1 MSHDILITNNYNNI
15 NLQSLNINCKFRKDD
30 IERARELE
38 KEYKE
43 TLEELK
49 SFPSETLAT
58 AVNKELTQL
67 TENKYYNFTQENNFI
82 QYVLMMKEWL
92 KDCKPKLSFGC
103 LQNMIQSLKF
113 ELNSR
118 YLLSNLL
125 LNPLELIQI
134 RHSPISFSIAYKIC
148 DTLNI
153 PMNDNVFVD
162 KWAISTV
169 QDNNGSFYKKKEYSY
184 GWFEL
189 LQQFCQEKHIQS
201 KYIPLKKIL
210 NKVLVP
216 HWKDKI
222 YFADKKYLSYEQ
234 ELGDQIINQYYDESI
249 HIDDNNFN
257 QFISNYESEQGN
269 NFKFETEQIDAIY
282 NAIKEKCSI
291 ITGPPGTGKTT
302 ITKAVISYL
311 KQINSSEYVISLLAP
326 TGKAAKT
333 LIDSVNKDSE
343 LVDVN
348 ICGTLHKQLFHTFK
362 FVWKK
367 KKGMDVVEKFK
378 KLPDHIDCMIIDE
391 FSMTDIFLFEK
402 LLMWSR
408 DFQCKLIF
416 VGDNNQLPPVG
427 KGRPFTQLI
436 KSKLFTTTKLTKI
449 KRQDQGALK
458 ECIINI
464 QTQDLCMD
472 QFNGIDTQIINHD
485 FKKTRE
491 TTKLFKK
498 IIEENGKDNLIIIT
512 PEHKGFAGTKEL
524 NRLLQTT
531 VCNTIEPDVHGSFK
545 HLDNV
550 MRTRNSYAEDN
561 MRVNGDSGRIEFE
574 KPTLQNNFRPPKQA
588 TIYYDSGG
596 KPETVKNSKLFEEFT
611 LNYCNTVHKYQGS
624 QKQIV
629 VVCISPE
636 HSSLRYGNALKL
648 VYTAISRAQ
657 KKLIIVGN
665 SSLFFKSQY
674 VREHK
679 FVTSFMEQFTEIET
693 PEWL

>member
-30 IERARELE
+30 IERAKELE
-38 KEYKE
+38 KDYIKI
-43 TLEELK
+43 LEELI

-58 AVNKELTQL
+58 AVSKELTQL
-67 TENKYYNFTQENNFI
+67 SQNKYYNFTQENSFI

-92 KDCKPKLSFGC
+92 KDCKPKLTFAC
-103 LQNMIQSLKF
+103 LQKMINSLKF

-118 YLLSNLL
+118 YLLSTLL

-134 RHSPISFSIAYKIC
+134 RYSPISFSIAYKIC
-148 DTLNI
+148 HTLNI
-153 PMNDNVFVD
+153 PMDNNTFVD

-169 QDNNGSFYKKKEYSY
+169 QDNNGSFYIKKEYNY

-189 LQQFCQEKHIQS
+189 LQQFCQEKDIQR
-201 KYIPLKKIL
+201 KYKSLKKIL
-210 NKVLVP
+210 NKILVP
-216 HWKDKI
+216 HWKDET
-222 YFADKKYLSYEQ
+222 YFADRKYLSYEQ
-234 ELGDQIINQYYDESI
+234 ELGDQIIDDYYDESMP
-249 HIDDNNFN
+249 IDDVQFN
-257 QFISNYESEQGN
+257 QFISNYESNQGA
-269 NFKFETEQIDAIY
+269 NFKFEIEQITAIY

-311 KQINSSEYVISLLAP
+311 KIINPYDYVISLLAP
-326 TGKAAKT
+326 TGRAAKT

-343 LVDVN
+343 LVDKN
-348 ICGTLHKQLFHTFK
+348 ICGTLHKNLFHTFK

-378 KLPDHIDCMIIDE
+378 KLPDHIDCMVIDE
-391 FSMTDIFLFEK
+391 FSMADIFLFEK

-427 KGRPFTQLI
+427 KGRPFNQLI

-449 KRQDQGALK
+449 KRQDQGTLK

-472 QFNGIDTQIINHD
+472 QFNGVDTQMINHN
-485 FKKTRE
+485 FKNTRE
-491 TTKLFKK
+491 TTNIFKK
-498 IIEENGKDNLIIIT
+498 MIEENGKDNLIVIT
-512 PEHKGFAGTKEL
+512 PQHNGFAGTKEL

-531 VCNTIEPDVHGSFK
+531 VYNIHEPDVHSLFK
-545 HLDNV
+545 HNDNV

-574 KPTLQNNFRPPKQA
+574 KPTLQNPRPLKQA

-596 KPETVKNSKLFEEFT
+596 KPETVKNSKLFEDFT

-624 QKQIV
+624 QKQV
-629 VVCISPE
+629 VIVCISPE
-636 HSSLRYGNALKL
+636 HSSLKIGNALKL

-657 KKLIIVGN
+657 KKLIIIGN
-665 SSLFFKSQY
+665 SSVFFKSQY
-674 VREHK
+674 VTEYP
-679 FVTSFMEQFTEIET
+679 FITSFMEQFTEIET
-693 PEWL
+693 PSWL

>member
-1 MSHDILITNNYNNI
+1 MSYEIMITNNYENV
-15 NLQSLNINCKFRKDD
+15 NLQSLNISCKFKKDD
-30 IERARELE
+30 IERVKELE
-38 KEYKE
+38 KYYKE
-43 TLEELK
+43 MLEELK

-67 TENKYYNFTQENNFI
+67 SQNKYYNFTQENSFI

-92 KDCKPKLSFGC
+92 KDCKPKLTFAC
-103 LQNMIQSLKF
+103 LEKMINSLKF

-118 YLLSNLL
+118 YLLSTLL

-148 DTLNI
+148 HTLNI
-153 PMNDNVFVD
+153 PMDNNTFVD

-169 QDNNGSFYKKKEYSY
+169 QDNNGSFYKKREYSY

-189 LQQFCQEKHIQS
+189 LQQFCQEKQIQS

-222 YFADKKYLSYEQ
+222 YFADRKYLSYEQ
-234 ELGDQIINQYYDESI
+234 ELGDQIIDDYYDESNPI
-249 HIDDNNFN
+249 NDDDFK

-311 KQINSSEYVISLLAP
+311 KIINPDDYVISLLAP

-333 LIDSVNKDSE
+333 LIDSVNKESV
-343 LVDVN
+343 LVDKN
-348 ICGTLHKQLFHTFK
+348 ICGTLHKNLFHTFK

-378 KLPDHIDCMIIDE
+378 KLPDHIDCMVIDE

-416 VGDNNQLPPVG
+416 VGDNNQLPPIG
-427 KGRPFTQLI
+427 KGRPFNQLI
-436 KSKLFTTTKLTKI
+436 KSQLFTTTHLTKI

-464 QTQDLCMD
+464 QTKDLSID
-472 QFNGIDTQIINHD
+472 QFNGVDTQMINHD
-485 FKKTRE
+485 FKNTRE

-498 IIEENGKDNLIIIT
+498 IIEENGKENMIVIT

-531 VCNTIEPDVHGSFK
+531 VYNILEPDVHGLFK
-545 HLDNV
+545 HKDNI
-550 MRTRNSYAEDN
+550 MRTRNSYVEDN

-574 KPTLQNNFRPPKQA
+574 KPTLQNPRPLKKA

-596 KPETVKNSKLFEEFT
+596 KPETVENSKLFEDFT

-624 QKQIV
+624 QKQV
-629 VVCISPE
+629 VIVCISPE
-636 HSSLRYGNALKL
+636 HNSLKYGNALKL

-657 KKLIIVGN
+657 KKLIIIGN
-665 SSLFFKSQY
+665 SSVFFKSQY
-674 VREHK
+674 VTEHK
-679 FVTSFMEQFTEIET
+679 FVTSFMEEFTEIET
-693 PEWL
+693 PSWL

>member
-67 TENKYYNFTQENNFI
+67 NENKYYNFTQENNFI

-92 KDCKPKLSFGC
+92 KDCKPKLTFAC
-103 LQNMIQSLKF
+103 LQKMIQSLKF

-153 PMNDNVFVD
+153 PMDDNVFVD

-222 YFADKKYLSYEQ
+222 YFADRKYLSYEQ
-234 ELGDQIINQYYDESI
+234 ELGDQITNEYYDESNPI
-249 HIDDNNFN
+249 NDDDFK

-311 KQINSSEYVISLLAP
+311 KQIYSKDYSISLLAP

-362 FVWKK
+362 FVW
-367 KKGMDVVEKFK
+367 
-378 KLPDHIDCMIIDE
+378 
-391 FSMTDIFLFEK
+391 
-402 LLMWSR
+402 
-408 DFQCKLIF
+408 
-416 VGDNNQLPPVG
+416 
-427 KGRPFTQLI
+427 
-436 KSKLFTTTKLTKI
+436 
-449 KRQDQGALK
+449 
-458 ECIINI
+458 
-464 QTQDLCMD
+464 
-472 QFNGIDTQIINHD
+472 
-485 FKKTRE
+485 
-491 TTKLFKK
+491 
-498 IIEENGKDNLIIIT
+498 
-512 PEHKGFAGTKEL
+512 
-524 NRLLQTT
+524 
-531 VCNTIEPDVHGSFK
+531 
-545 HLDNV
+545 
-550 MRTRNSYAEDN
+550 
-561 MRVNGDSGRIEFE
+561 
-574 KPTLQNNFRPPKQA
+574 
-588 TIYYDSGG
+588 
-596 KPETVKNSKLFEEFT
+596 
-611 LNYCNTVHKYQGS
+611 
-624 QKQIV
+624 
-629 VVCISPE
+629 
-636 HSSLRYGNALKL
+636 
-648 VYTAISRAQ
+648 
-657 KKLIIVGN
+657 
-665 SSLFFKSQY
+665 
-674 VREHK
+674 
-679 FVTSFMEQFTEIET
+679 
-693 PEWL
+693 